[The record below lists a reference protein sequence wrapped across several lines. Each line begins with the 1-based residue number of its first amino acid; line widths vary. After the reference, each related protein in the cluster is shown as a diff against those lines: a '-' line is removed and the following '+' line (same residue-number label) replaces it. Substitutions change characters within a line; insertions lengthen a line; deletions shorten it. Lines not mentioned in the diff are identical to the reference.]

1 MRYRDLS
8 FRMFDRNTGTEKVWH
23 SVLGF
28 AGRVATRG
36 SNPGK
41 PEDEPRDGK
50 IDYTCGEDH
59 IVFFEFFVGSLVNGV
74 KRIVLIL

>member
-1 MRYRDLS
+1 MRYRDLD
-8 FRMFDRNTGTEKVWH
+8 FRVLDRNTGKEKVWH

-28 AGRVATRG
+28 AGNVATRA

-50 IDYTCGEDH
+50 IDYSCGDKH
-59 IVFFEFFVGSLVNGV
+59 IVFFEFFVGSLVNGL
-74 KRIVLIL
+74 KRIVLIV